1 MRTALDHRC
10 DHVPSNNSSVIKSPR
25 VGSSRA
31 PSQPIAKPT
40 VPNIYLDL
48 RTTCATIPA
57 GTLGLGFGNTSLSAA
72 FEALAVRQGATLPSG
87 LPAAKNDN
95 RLFGITA
102 QIAWMPKPSYQL
114 TLRTPL
120 YAVRN

>member
-1 MRTALDHRC
+1 MRDDSRGHARARLRQHLPVGR
-10 DHVPSNNSSVIKSPR
+10 VRSP
-25 VGSSRA
+25 G
-31 PSQPIAKPT
+31 
-40 VPNIYLDL
+40 
-48 RTTCATIPA
+48 
-57 GTLGLGFGNTSLSAA
+57 
-72 FEALAVRQGATLPSG
+72 VRQGATLPSG

-120 YAVRN
+120 YTVRN